1 MDEIHIHQAPD
12 PSLDVDEVITM
23 TFVKNTLGIFRDRG
37 LTPAQSIFKLL
48 GPLPHQPLE
57 NVSWTAAECIL
68 FWKSNAFVNCVAHT
82 EIHFLNYRKD
92 TE

>member
-1 MDEIHIHQAPD
+1 MDEIHISQTPD
-12 PSLDVDEVITM
+12 PSPDVDEVIRM

-68 FWKSNAFVNCVAHT
+68 FL
-82 EIHFLNYRKD
+82 EIQRICELRGTHGNPFL
-92 TE
+92 ELPEGH